1 VYCSLTLLLA
11 PFFASL
17 IADSLYGTAYDVLS
31 TLLPSFS
38 RTEIFSHLRSKGLG
52 LSYDSSDRRSLALDD
67 LLALQEGGGCWFEFM
82 RHRGGEW
89 KRGWRAYMVG
99 KEWGLLEEGD
109 EEGQVKV
116 RGGEERSDELIMQ
129 FLVLLAC

>member
-1 VYCSLTLLLA
+1 
-11 PFFASL
+11 
-17 IADSLYGTAYDVLS
+17 
-31 TLLPSFS
+31 
-38 RTEIFSHLRSKGLG
+38 
-52 LSYDSSDRRSLALDD
+52 
-67 LLALQEGGGCWFEFM
+67 
-82 RHRGGEW
+82 
-89 KRGWRAYMVG
+89 MVG